1 MAGKFTN
8 TKVVNTVSSLTESYK
23 SKLNNTY
30 NGNLG
35 KSRFIID
42 YYPINREASHIDES
56 TGLVEDNIGFDSPI
70 RYDLI
75 KNIVVFT
82 DDGTLSTSISE
93 TEFGPECDPY
103 TGRFNIMPNTVEPT
117 IGDHFQIPHINDD
130 YLFKVI
136 DIQTARLD
144 SDQMFYEIE
153 WELIEVK
160 SNRIK
165 PLIINTYEF
174 IMNNVGTDLN
184 PIILSDNYTLAKD
197 LDDLLIQLRDYYK
210 ELFFDQGT
218 QSLIYQNELGMP
230 IYDSFLTQFCSE
242 TKVLSDIDNYMY
254 LQHQLPKPTQFN
266 FLYSMSVFNCIKT
279 KDMKRLKSKKLIN
292 VGLLLAIDR
301 MYTIFY
307 TKPQTYFN
315 VEYTIEDLTM
325 HTHLA
330 EYMIHPFE
338 DILIE
343 NIISNT
349 LMEDDILSNIIIKY
363 FNNTPLNEDD
373 IENIRYIYMKKS
385 SKLFYY
391 IPCVLFIIEQT
402 IKTIM
407 SKKEM

>member
-1 MAGKFTN
+1 MLEITAPVF
-8 TKVVNTVSSLTESYK
+8 K
-23 SKLNNTY
+23 SKFSYFVFSVVVFCAT
-30 NGNLG
+30 
-35 KSRFIID
+35 I
-42 YYPINREASHIDES
+42 
-56 TGLVEDNIGFDSPI
+56 NIGT
-70 RYDLI
+70 
-75 KNIVVFT
+75 KNI
-82 DDGTLSTSISE
+82 
-93 TEFGPECDPY
+93 
-103 TGRFNIMPNTVEPT
+103 NIN
-117 IGDHFQIPHINDD
+117 
-130 YLFKVI
+130 
-136 DIQTARLD
+136 
-144 SDQMFYEIE
+144 
-153 WELIEVK
+153 
-160 SNRIK
+160 
-165 PLIINTYEF
+165 
-174 IMNNVGTDLN
+174 
-184 PIILSDNYTLAKD
+184 
-197 LDDLLIQLRDYYK
+197 
-210 ELFFDQGT
+210 
-218 QSLIYQNELGMP
+218 
-230 IYDSFLTQFCSE
+230 
-242 TKVLSDIDNYMY
+242 
-254 LQHQLPKPTQFN
+254 
-266 FLYSMSVFNCIKT
+266 IKT